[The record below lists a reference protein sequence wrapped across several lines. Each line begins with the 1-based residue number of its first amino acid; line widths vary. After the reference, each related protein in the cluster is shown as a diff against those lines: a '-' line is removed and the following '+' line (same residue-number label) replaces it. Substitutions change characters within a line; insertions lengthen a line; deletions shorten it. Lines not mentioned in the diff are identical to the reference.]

1 MIVNKHVIMSQKIGN
16 TMDNNSMTLLSACVR
31 GGSCKVIKINA
42 TGALKQR
49 LISFGLM
56 KGAEVKMLECGMT
69 KSTFEIKIGNV
80 NIALR
85 REEAELI
92 EVSDVR

>member
-1 MIVNKHVIMSQKIGN
+1 M
-16 TMDNNSMTLLSACVR
+16 NSMTLLSACTK
-31 GGSCKVIKINA
+31 GGVATVLKVNA
-42 TGALKQR
+42 KVALKQR

-56 KGAEVKMLECGMT
+56 KGAEVKMLECALNNT
-69 KSTFEIKIGNV
+69 TYEIKVGNM

-92 EVSDVR
+92 EVCDVR

>member
-1 MIVNKHVIMSQKIGN
+1 MNGER
-16 TMDNNSMTLLSACVR
+16 MTLLSACTK
-31 GGSCKVIKINA
+31 GGTAIVVKINA

-56 KGAEVKMLECGMT
+56 KGAEVKMLECGLT
-69 KSTFEIKIGNV
+69 KSTFEVKIGNV

-85 REEAELI
+85 KEEAELI
-92 EVSDVR
+92 EVSDVH

>member
-1 MIVNKHVIMSQKIGN
+1 MN
-16 TMDNNSMTLLSACVR
+16 TMTLLSACTK
-31 GGSCKVIKINA
+31 GGTATVIKINA
-42 TGALKQR
+42 SGALKQR

-69 KSTFEIKIGNV
+69 KSTFEVKIGNV
-80 NIALR
+80 SIALR

-92 EVSDVR
+92 EVTDVR

>member
-1 MIVNKHVIMSQKIGN
+1 MN
-16 TMDNNSMTLLSACVR
+16 TMTLLSACSK
-31 GGSCKVIKINA
+31 GGIATVVKINA

-56 KGAEVKMLECGMT
+56 KGTEITMLECGLT
-69 KSTFEIKIGNV
+69 KSTYEIKIGNV

-92 EVSDVR
+92 EVSNVR

>member
-1 MIVNKHVIMSQKIGN
+1 MK
-16 TMDNNSMTLLSACVR
+16 TMTLLSACTK
-31 GGSCKVIKINA
+31 GGIATVAKINA
-42 TGALKQR
+42 SGALKQR

-56 KGAEVKMLECGMT
+56 KGAQITMLECGLT
-69 KSTFEIKIGNV
+69 KSTFEVKIGSV
-80 NIALR
+80 TIALR

>member
-1 MIVNKHVIMSQKIGN
+1 MK
-16 TMDNNSMTLLSACVR
+16 TMTLLSACTK
-31 GGSCKVIKINA
+31 GGKATVAKINA

-56 KGAEVKMLECGMT
+56 KGAEITMLECGLT
-69 KSTFEIKIGNV
+69 KSTFEIKIGSV

-92 EVSDVR
+92 EVTNVH

>member
-1 MIVNKHVIMSQKIGN
+1 MK
-16 TMDNNSMTLLSACVR
+16 TMTLLSACTK
-31 GGSCKVIKINA
+31 GGIATVAKINA
-42 TGALKQR
+42 SGALKQR

-56 KGAEVKMLECGMT
+56 KGAEIRMLECGLT
-69 KSTFEIKIGNV
+69 KSTFEVKIGSV
-80 NIALR
+80 TIALR

>member
-1 MIVNKHVIMSQKIGN
+1 MN
-16 TMDNNSMTLLSACVR
+16 TMTLLSACTK
-31 GGSCKVIKINA
+31 GGIATVVKINA

-56 KGAEVKMLECGMT
+56 KGTEITMLECGLT
-69 KSTFEIKIGNV
+69 KSTYEIKIGNV

-92 EVSDVR
+92 EVSNVR

>member
-1 MIVNKHVIMSQKIGN
+1 MK
-16 TMDNNSMTLLSACVR
+16 TMTLLSACTK
-31 GGSCKVIKINA
+31 GGRATVAKINA
-42 TGALKQR
+42 AGALKQR

-56 KGAEVKMLECGMT
+56 KGAEIMMLECGLT
-69 KSTFEIKIGNV
+69 KSTFEIKIGSV

-92 EVSDVR
+92 EVTNVH

>member
-1 MIVNKHVIMSQKIGN
+1 MNA
-16 TMDNNSMTLLSACVR
+16 MTLLSACTK
-31 GGSCKVIKINA
+31 GGTATVAKINA

-80 NIALR
+80 SIALR

-92 EVSDVR
+92 EVKDVR

>member
-1 MIVNKHVIMSQKIGN
+1 
-16 TMDNNSMTLLSACVR
+16 MTLLSACTK
-31 GGSCKVIKINA
+31 GGIATVAKINA

-56 KGAEVKMLECGMT
+56 KGAEITMLECGIT
-69 KSTFEIKIGNV
+69 KSTFEIKVGNV
-80 NIALR
+80 SIALR

-92 EVSDVR
+92 EVHDVR

>member
-1 MIVNKHVIMSQKIGN
+1 MSHPV
-16 TMDNNSMTLLSACVR
+16 MTLLSACTK
-31 GGSCKVIKINA
+31 GGIATVVKINA

-56 KGAEVKMLECGMT
+56 KGAEVVMLECGLT
-69 KSTFEIKIGNV
+69 KSTYEIKIGNL

-92 EVSDVR
+92 EVSNVR

>member
-1 MIVNKHVIMSQKIGN
+1 MK
-16 TMDNNSMTLLSACVR
+16 TMTLLSACTK
-31 GGSCKVIKINA
+31 GGRATVAKINA

-56 KGAEVKMLECGMT
+56 KGAEITMLECGLT
-69 KSTFEIKIGNV
+69 KSTFEIKIGSV

-92 EVSDVR
+92 EVANVH

>member
-1 MIVNKHVIMSQKIGN
+1 MK
-16 TMDNNSMTLLSACVR
+16 TPTMTLLSACTK
-31 GGSCKVIKINA
+31 GGIATVVKINA
-42 TGALKQR
+42 TGPLKQR

-56 KGAEVKMLECGMT
+56 KGAEIMMLECGMT

-92 EVSDVR
+92 EVSDVH

>member
-1 MIVNKHVIMSQKIGN
+1 
-16 TMDNNSMTLLSACVR
+16 MTLLSACTK
-31 GGSCKVIKINA
+31 GGIATVVKINA
-42 TGALKQR
+42 AGALKQR

-80 NIALR
+80 SIALR

>member
-1 MIVNKHVIMSQKIGN
+1 MEDSI
-16 TMDNNSMTLLSACVR
+16 MTLLSACEK
-31 GGSCKVIKINA
+31 GGIATVVKINA
-42 TGALKQR
+42 SGALKQR

-56 KGAEVKMLECGMT
+56 KGTEVRMLECGMT

-80 NIALR
+80 SIALR
-85 REEAELI
+85 REEAEMI

>member
-1 MIVNKHVIMSQKIGN
+1 MERI
-16 TMDNNSMTLLSACVR
+16 TMTLLSACSR
-31 GGSCKVIKINA
+31 GGIATVVKINA
-42 TGALKQR
+42 TGPLKQR

-56 KGAEVKMLECGMT
+56 KGSEVKMLECSPA

-80 NIALR
+80 SIALR

>member
-1 MIVNKHVIMSQKIGN
+1 MN
-16 TMDNNSMTLLSACVR
+16 TMTLLSACTK
-31 GGSCKVIKINA
+31 GGTATVIKINA

-69 KSTFEIKIGNV
+69 KSTFEVKIGNV
-80 NIALR
+80 SIALR

-92 EVSDVR
+92 EVTDVR

>member
-1 MIVNKHVIMSQKIGN
+1 MN
-16 TMDNNSMTLLSACVR
+16 TMTLLSACTK
-31 GGSCKVIKINA
+31 GGIATVVKINA

-56 KGAEVKMLECGMT
+56 KGVDIMMLECGLT
-69 KSTFEIKIGNV
+69 KSTFEIKVGNV
-80 NIALR
+80 NLALR

-92 EVSDVR
+92 EVCNVR

>member
-1 MIVNKHVIMSQKIGN
+1 MN
-16 TMDNNSMTLLSACVR
+16 TMTLLSACTK
-31 GGSCKVIKINA
+31 GGIATVVKINA
-42 TGALKQR
+42 KGPLKQR

-56 KGAEVKMLECGMT
+56 KGAEVKMLECALT
-69 KSTFEIKIGNV
+69 NSTYEIKVGNM

-92 EVSDVR
+92 EVYNVR

>member
-1 MIVNKHVIMSQKIGN
+1 
-16 TMDNNSMTLLSACVR
+16 MTLLSACAK
-31 GGSCKVIKINA
+31 GGMATVVKINA

-56 KGAEVKMLECGMT
+56 KGAEITMLECGLT
-69 KSTFEIKIGNV
+69 KSTYEIKIGNV

-92 EVSDVR
+92 EVSDVH